1 MNALVAESCLLFIV
15 LLNPLIVSCSKQ
27 GQSRVD
33 TQMAN
38 RSDRCC
44 LWNAGQSDTDKDLS
58 LVREDL
64 GRTEEVLDIVDRM
77 NN

>member
-1 MNALVAESCLLFIV
+1 
-15 LLNPLIVSCSKQ
+15 
-27 GQSRVD
+27 
-33 TQMAN
+33 MAN